1 MFEKQVFFGMYCLMS
16 PFTFS
21 IALSAMMSTDR
32 QNRPLFQC
40 SLQSFRGMRIPFRC
54 QLWTGRVCPL
64 LRFISRE
71 MVDGLTFIALAMS
84 FFFVPFWSK
93 IKIVYLCSEVNCLYI
108 CNAKLINLWETA
120 VSLFVFLAL
129 LVEFSSDGG
138 FSPPNPSVFSGIR
151 LNPFTLFSR
160 CNNSN
165 IKTINTDKM

>member
-1 MFEKQVFFGMYCLMS
+1 
-16 PFTFS
+16 
-21 IALSAMMSTDR
+21 MMSTDR

-64 LRFISRE
+64 LRFISRA
-71 MVDGLTFIALAMS
+71 MVDGLTFIVLAMS

-93 IKIVYLCSEVNCLYI
+93 IKIVYLCTEVNCLYI